1 MKGIDNMKR
10 KFLEDLGLEKDA
22 IDKIMAENGS
32 DIEAEKTKSK
42 ETIDN
47 LQGQLDTVNE
57 SLKKFDGV
65 DVDTMKKDLE
75 TLQTTLKSK
84 EEDFQKQLADR
95 DFTDGLKAA
104 IKSVGGKSEKAIM
117 AMLDIDTLKASKNQ
131 ESDIKAA
138 IEACQKD
145 NDYLFGSNE
154 PINSPVGPTGDPI
167 PGQTKKL
174 EEMSYDEYKAY
185 RNGK

>member
-1 MKGIDNMKR
+1 MKR
-10 KFLEDLGLEKDA
+10 KFLEDLGLEKEV

-32 DIEAEKTKSK
+32 DIEAEKTKAK
-42 ETIDN
+42 EQVDN

-65 DVDTMKKDLE
+65 DVETLKGE
-75 TLQTTLKSK
+75 ISTLQTTLKTK
-84 EEDFQKQLADR
+84 ETEFQNQLADR
-95 DFTDGLKAA
+95 DFNQQLEAA
-104 IKSVGGKSEKAIM
+104 ISAVGAKNAKAVK
-117 AMLDIDTLKASKNQ
+117 ALLDIDSLKGSKNQ

-154 PINSPVGPTGDPI
+154 PINNPTGPTGGTPMPTSDE
-167 PGQTKKL
+167 KM
-174 EEMSYDEYKAY
+174 MSSMMSVMGIKE
-185 RNGK
+185 